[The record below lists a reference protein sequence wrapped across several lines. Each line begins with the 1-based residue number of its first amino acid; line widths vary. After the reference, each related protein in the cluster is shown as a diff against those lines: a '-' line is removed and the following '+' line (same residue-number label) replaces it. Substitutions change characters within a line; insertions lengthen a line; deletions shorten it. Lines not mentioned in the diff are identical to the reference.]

1 LGNGRSTTSD
11 ASLPIVVPPIVSIS
25 STISIPSG
33 EVAPLSSLVFGKE
46 WRSSDR
52 FGFGVEFEQSLQG
65 SRAIVTSTNESE
77 QIVVYSRTLVN
88 LGDVSYSV
96 PFQSNLRFRALFA
109 ITPAIFAYASVGP
122 ALGVAHEQISVFQK
136 RFGYTAYCCPP
147 SGVIPFDYSSTTRY
161 SAWKFDPGLDVG
173 AELEVSLSESISLRT
188 EYSVTQ
194 FQTIKQTLSSSTMSG
209 TASFQ
214 AAPLFQRVQIGL
226 VHASDVV

>member
-1 LGNGRSTTSD
+1 MHMDIKRTLGRMVKPPQLSESGCGNPHLRFDEQGEVYIVVSYNFHACRNVAVVFVWWIAFSIDASADNLQNGYYAGLLFGLGNGRSTTSD
-11 ASLPIVVPPIVSIS
+11 ASLPIVVPPIVSIY

-122 ALGVAHEQISVFQK
+122 AL
-136 RFGYTAYCCPP
+136 
-147 SGVIPFDYSSTTRY
+147 D
-161 SAWKFDPGLDVG
+161 
-173 AELEVSLSESISLRT
+173 
-188 EYSVTQ
+188 
-194 FQTIKQTLSSSTMSG
+194 
-209 TASFQ
+209 
-214 AAPLFQRVQIGL
+214 
-226 VHASDVV
+226 